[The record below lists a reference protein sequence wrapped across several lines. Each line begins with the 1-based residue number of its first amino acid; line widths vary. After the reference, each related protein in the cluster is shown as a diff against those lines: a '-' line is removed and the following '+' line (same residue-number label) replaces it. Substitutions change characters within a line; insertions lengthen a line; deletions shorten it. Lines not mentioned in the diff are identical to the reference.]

1 MAKINPN
8 LLLVEGEQEKR
19 TIPYLI
25 EANGIDWVTKNNPVV
40 YIEPLGGEKNV
51 IDPLLISAELKASG
65 RRALGL
71 MVDADDNP
79 SGRWQSVR
87 NACLT
92 AMPDIPEQLPETGL
106 IHCLPNDIKFGVW
119 IMPDNKMRGML
130 ETFLAY
136 MIPDESEPLWE
147 YAQEAVSAAKNKN
160 APFKDTH
167 VDKAHIFTWL
177 AWQKPPGRQLQ
188 NAIMEKILDP
198 KHPKAQTFVNWFK
211 SLYNL

>member
-1 MAKINPN
+1 
-8 LLLVEGEQEKR
+8 
-19 TIPYLI
+19 
-25 EANGIDWVTKNNPVV
+25 
-40 YIEPLGGEKNV
+40 
-51 IDPLLISAELKASG
+51 
-65 RRALGL
+65 

-87 NACLT
+87 NSCLP
-92 AMPDIPEQLPETGL
+92 AIPDIPKQLPETGL
-106 IHCLPNDIKFGVW
+106 IHSLQDGVKFGVW

-147 YAQEAVSAAKNKN
+147 YAQEAVAVAKTRN
-160 APFKDTH
+160 APFKDVH

-177 AWQKPPGRQLQ
+177 AWQNEPGRQLHH
-188 NAIMEKILDP
+188 AIMEKILAP

>member
-1 MAKINPN
+1 MAKRHKN
-8 LLLVEGEQEKR
+8 LLLVEGEQDKR

-25 EANGIDWVTKNNPVV
+25 EANGIDWGTKGNPIV
-40 YIEPLGGEKNV
+40 YIEPLGGDRNV
-51 IDPLLISAELKASG
+51 IDPLLISTELKASG
-65 RRALGL
+65 LRSLGL

-87 NACLT
+87 NSCLP
-92 AMPDIPEQLPETGL
+92 AIPDIPKQLPETGL
-106 IHCLPNDIKFGVW
+106 IHSLQDGVKFGVW

-147 YAQEAVSAAKNKN
+147 YAQEAVAVAKTRN
-160 APFKDTH
+160 APFKDVH

-177 AWQKPPGRQLQ
+177 AWQNEPGRQLHH
-188 NAIMEKILDP
+188 AIMEKILAP

>member
-1 MAKINPN
+1 MAKRHPN

-25 EANGIDWVTKNNPVV
+25 EANGIDWGTKNNPVV
-40 YIEPLGGEKNV
+40 YIEPLGGDTNV
-51 IDPLLISAELKASG
+51 INPLLISTELKASG
-65 RRALGL
+65 RKALGL

-79 SGRWQSVR
+79 FKRWQSVR

-92 AMPDIPEQLPETGL
+92 AIPDIPEQLPETGL

-136 MIPDESEPLWE
+136 MIPDENEPLWE

-160 APFKDTH
+160 APFIEQH
-167 VDKAHIFTWL
+167 IDKAHIFTWL
-177 AWQKPPGRQLQ
+177 AWQKPPGRQLH
-188 NAIMEKILDP
+188 NAVMEKILDP
-198 KHPKAQTFVNWFK
+198 KHPKAQTFVSWFK